1 MKLLFLDCLGDR
13 AKYPNMGH
21 FKTHFRRDQAL
32 SESIDR
38 VRLELVI
45 IITENSDQDRYLP

>member
-13 AKYPNMGH
+13 AKYPNMDH
-21 FKTHFRRDQAL
+21 IKTHSGLDQAW